1 MSWEPPTSAHAL
13 DLTGVGSSRVVRL
26 YPGLWMLV
34 ELVGVK
40 VSFQDLY
47 VNDNFLWLAFLQYL
61 LFYFKQHFTLFPV
74 FFCLRKTSM
83 KCITLS
89 MCWQDNSLKW
99 ILHFAVILLLFV
111 LYYVLRLLVGHEWHY
126 GMFIISHES
135 DDC

>member
-1 MSWEPPTSAHAL
+1 
-13 DLTGVGSSRVVRL
+13 
-26 YPGLWMLV
+26 MLV

-89 MCWQDNSLKW
+89 MC
-99 ILHFAVILLLFV
+99 
-111 LYYVLRLLVGHEWHY
+111 
-126 GMFIISHES
+126 
-135 DDC
+135 